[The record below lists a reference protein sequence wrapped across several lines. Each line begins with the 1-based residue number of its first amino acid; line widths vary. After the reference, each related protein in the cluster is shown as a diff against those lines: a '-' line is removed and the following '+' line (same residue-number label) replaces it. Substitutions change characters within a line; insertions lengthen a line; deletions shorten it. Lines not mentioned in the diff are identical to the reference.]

1 MLFCGNLPKAS
12 WNINYTVTM
21 SKTTTSK
28 HWKVLSLTYPRL
40 CYILHWEDVWKRT
53 GSLASLSL
61 PCWQEKSYW
70 YLLALPRQGNQ
81 SPGHKEH
88 TSWGHS
94 LRHTHVNNISSLHLA
109 ILMKCEHLL
118 QKLFLSDFLFQWPQT
133 VAPRISPATIFRN
146 KFFKKLKCHSFYH
159 FPWSFDIGWNTD

>member
-21 SKTTTSK
+21 YKTITSK

-61 PCWQEKSYW
+61 PCWQEKSYGIC
-70 YLLALPRQGNQ
+70 LLSQGKAIRARDTR
-81 SPGHKEH
+81 STHHEDTH
-88 TSWGHS
+88 WGT
-94 LRHTHVNNISSLHLA
+94 THVNNISSLHLA